1 VSSITTF
8 SNSKQV
14 KFYHYLKG
22 EALGN
27 FIHVLESY
35 QKLDYIY
42 TTMKIKFLFLL
53 STLLISMFTYAEQA
67 AQVKA
72 SSDSAFPSVA
82 DNIQAMDQDH
92 DGIITAEEISQY
104 LQSQRGRGYKQGVL
118 DELQRVSNNRSCG
131 SPFSRSVY

>member
-1 VSSITTF
+1 
-8 SNSKQV
+8 
-14 KFYHYLKG
+14 
-22 EALGN
+22 
-27 FIHVLESY
+27 
-35 QKLDYIY
+35 
-42 TTMKIKFLFLL
+42 
-53 STLLISMFTYAEQA
+53 MFTYAEQA
-67 AQVKA
+67 PQVKA
-72 SSDSAFPSVA
+72 TSDKSYPSVA